1 MARLPKARFAP
12 VLAEFVRQGVAAKA
26 DGLFRLGAHMV
37 ASSIA
42 NGSMA
47 SRIDAAVPMLQ
58 ALGIADAAGCID
70 IEAAGPALRKAMQD
84 SGGKILCCPGLGGG
98 LWVDVTDVDM
108 LVNIARK
115 HAE

>member
-58 ALGIADAAGCID
+58 ALGIADASGSID
-70 IEAAGPALRKAMQD
+70 LEQAGPALRKAMQD
-84 SGGKILCCPGLGGG
+84 SGGKILCAPALGGG
-98 LWVDVTDVDM
+98 LWVDVSDVDM

>member
-26 DGLFRLGAHMV
+26 DGLFRLGAHMA

-58 ALGIADAAGCID
+58 ALGIADTAGSID

>member
-12 VLAEFVRQGVAAKA
+12 VLAEFVRQGVAAKS

-37 ASSIA
+37 ASAIA
-42 NGSMA
+42 GGSMA

-58 ALGIADAAGCID
+58 ALGIADASGSID
-70 IEAAGPALRKAMQD
+70 IESAGPALRKAMQD
-84 SGGKILCCPGLGGG
+84 SGGKILCCPALGGG
-98 LWVDVTDVDM
+98 LWIDVSDVDM

>member
-37 ASSIA
+37 ASAIA
-42 NGSMA
+42 GGSMA

-58 ALGIADAAGCID
+58 ALGIADASGCID